1 MKIKFQFLKR
11 RKVNSLYEV
20 NLRFSTISFSQ
31 NFGEAKLMSTKILE
45 RVDQK
50 KTFNAG
56 DVTIMGNI
64 ITFFLKKKIM
74 IQ

>member
-1 MKIKFQFLKR
+1 M
-11 RKVNSLYEV
+11 NSLYEI
-20 NLRFSTISFSQ
+20 NSRFSTISFSQ

>member
-1 MKIKFQFLKR
+1 M
-11 RKVNSLYEV
+11 NSSYEI

-64 ITFFLKKKIM
+64 ITFFKKKDYDTI
-74 IQ
+74 IQHHKNN